1 MMVAMSDRLHILMES
16 KWPGR
21 GPVAEPTKDTQPAKQ
36 SPTKT
41 DRSVA
46 KKAAVASR
54 TRTRS
59 WRLDEPDRG
68 ETTER
73 GNSHASEMTPPKG
86 TTPREI
92 HTELSE
98 LAAKQPLG
106 RRGQRRLEEILN
118 DVAKLAAKR
127 PEYRRLYERALK
139 VQRRAL
145 TPPGKKRK
153 PGAAAGFSHNPGLSQ
168 GGREIL
174 CGLPSSRRRH

>member
-1 MMVAMSDRLHILMES
+1 M
-16 KWPGR
+16 
-21 GPVAEPTKDTQPAKQ
+21 AEPKKDTQPAKQ
-36 SPTKT
+36 SPASR
-41 DRSVA
+41 DRNGA
-46 KKAAVASR
+46 KKAPVASKAR
-54 TRTRS
+54 TRI
-59 WRLDEPDRG
+59 WRLDEPDRREG
-68 ETTER
+68 TER
-73 GNSHASEMTPPKG
+73 ANWKTSEKMPPKG

-106 RRGQRRLEEILN
+106 RKGQRRLEEILN
-118 DVAKLAAKR
+118 EAAKLAGTR

-139 VQRRAL
+139 IQRRAL

-153 PGAAAGFSHNPGLSQ
+153 PGDAAGFSHNPGLLQ